1 MLENIGE
8 TKQKYYMK
16 EVAAGVYFFDLRYNI
31 NRRRCAYV
39 W

>member
-16 EVAAGVYFFDLRYNI
+16 ELWAEFLKMPYDTVLSHCQFEEG
-31 NRRRCAYV
+31 
-39 W
+39 

>member
-16 EVAAGVYFFDLRYNI
+16 ELGEEFLKMPYDTVLSHFQYEEG
-31 NRRRCAYV
+31 
-39 W
+39 